1 MMRTSLSVAVFFASV
16 FLLGS
21 CGSGNDE
28 ALNQLKSENELL
40 KKDLSERD
48 ETVNEF
54 MRSFN
59 EIENNLLTIQKKE
72 RNLNA
77 SNVENSAELGGD
89 AKTRIELEIQS
100 INELM
105 EKNKNQ
111 ISQLEKKLKKSNFKI
126 AEFEKTIER
135 LNQSIADKD
144 AEIVALN
151 EKLIALNYQVEGL
164 KETVENLTAE
174 SDAKSQTITE
184 KETQLNEAYYA
195 VGTKKELIANG
206 VLSKAGDFSGGG
218 TGKKLDFNSKYF
230 SKIDIRNT
238 KEITIGANK
247 TKMLSSHPVQ
257 SFELTGN
264 KLIIKDAD
272 AFWKA
277 SKYCVVEVVR

>member
-1 MMRTSLSVAVFFASV
+1 MMRTSLSVAVFFVSV

>member
-1 MMRTSLSVAVFFASV
+1 
-16 FLLGS
+16 LGS

-28 ALNQLKSENELL
+28 ALNKLKSENELL

-54 MRSFN
+54 MRTFN

-77 SNVENSAELGGD
+77 RNLENSAELGGD

-105 EKNKNQ
+105 EKNKTQ
-111 ISQLEKKLKKSNFKI
+111 ISELEKKLKKSNLKI
-126 AEFEKTIER
+126 TEFEKTIQR
-135 LNQSIADKD
+135 LNQSIAEKD
-144 AEIVALN
+144 AEIEALN

-164 KETVENLTAE
+164 KETVQNLTAE
-174 SDAKSQTITE
+174 SEAKSQTISE
-184 KETQLNEAYYA
+184 KENQLNEAYYA

-206 VLSKAGDFSGGG
+206 VLTKSGGFSGGG

-230 SKIDIRNT
+230 SKIDVRKT
-238 KEITIGANK
+238 KEITIGATK
-247 TKMLSSHPVQ
+247 AKMLSSHPVQ

-264 KLIIKDAD
+264 KLIIKDAET
-272 AFWKA
+272 FWKA
-277 SKYCVVEVVR
+277 SKYCVIEVVK

>member
-1 MMRTSLSVAVFFASV
+1 MMRTSLSVAVFFVSV

-135 LNQSIADKD
+135 LNQSIAEKD

-257 SFELTGN
+257 SYELTGN